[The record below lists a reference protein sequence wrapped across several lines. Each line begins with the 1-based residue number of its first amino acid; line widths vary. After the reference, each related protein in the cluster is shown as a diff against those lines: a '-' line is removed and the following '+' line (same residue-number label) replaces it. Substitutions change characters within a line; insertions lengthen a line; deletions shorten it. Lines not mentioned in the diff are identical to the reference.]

1 VVPCIPSLPSLKL
14 PLAEEAEDLE
24 VETLDQQVLPIK
36 VPLQGGDGGRRS
48 SSGGRE
54 GGGGGGVGGGGE
66 DEALLVGGRPSTQVA
81 NKARYLCLRG
91 HGTVTLCRTVR
102 LLFLIFL

>member
-24 VETLDQQVLPIK
+24 VETLDQQVFPIK
-36 VPLQGGDGGRRS
+36 VPLQGGDGGSRS

-54 GGGGGGVGGGGE
+54 GGGGGGAGGGE
-66 DEALLVGGRPSTQVA
+66 DAALLGGGRPSTQVT

-91 HGTVTLCRTVR
+91 HGTKDPRH
-102 LLFLIFL
+102 